1 MTPNSPKSR
10 HKRRRA
16 ERYGRLA
23 ESVAALFL
31 QAKGYRVLA
40 RRYKTPLGEIDLVVR
55 RGRAIA
61 FVEVKAR
68 ADGTSALAAI
78 TPYQRTRSARAAL
91 AWLMRHPEAA
101 DYDLRFDVVL
111 VRTLA
116 PPRHIA
122 NAWNLE
128 EAGIA

>member
-1 MTPNSPKSR
+1 MSG
-10 HKRRRA
+10 KRERA
-16 ERYGRLA
+16 ERKGREGEA
-23 ESVAALFL
+23 QAAQWLM
-31 QAKGYRVLA
+31 QQGWRVLA
-40 RRYKTPLGEIDLVVR
+40 ERVRTPLGEIDLVVR

-68 ADGTSALAAI
+68 ADGPSALAAI